1 MTSFNILIDRF
12 FHRIETDRDFFNY
25 FNLTD
30 NEAMELANQR
40 AEALLYEATA
50 LLSLRTTH
58 DINFADINY
67 KDKCFN
73 FDLTDKEIILVSSFM
88 YQQYLERDIAKLK
101 VLSVN
106 YTSSNLKVFDPSNA
120 RSTFRELYEKVCADN
135 DLLLDEYNNKDRET
149 NQFIRIDYG
158 SYEEDI

>member
-12 FHRIETDRDFFNY
+12 FHRIETDRGFFNY

-40 AEALLYEATA
+40 AEALLYEAID

-67 KDKCFN
+67 KNKCFN
-73 FDLTDKEIILVSSFM
+73 FDLTDKEIMLVSSFM

-120 RSTFRELYEKVCADN
+120 RSTFKELYEKVCANN